1 MKKRNFEDLPLPVYA
16 RVDLTAGSVER
27 FPIPRDYYKKYVG
40 GKCLAA
46 RLLLDLTKPGLD
58 PFSPEAVMIVN
69 TGPLNGTGAP
79 SSSRF
84 NLSFKNVLTGG
95 IASSNCGGQ
104 FGVMLKRAGFDGL
117 IITGRAP
124 EPGYLEVLDGEVR
137 FRPAPELWGLDTE
150 QVQAR
155 FPEWYGKLVIGPA
168 GENRVLYASAVSG
181 ERVAGRCGSG
191 AVLGSK
197 NLKALVAYG
206 TKRPEFYDR
215 EGFDRFILKWI
226 KFIKKHPMTGS
237 SLPRYG
243 SAGLVNMANA
253 SGALPTRNFQAG
265 HFDEAG
271 AVSGETMAETR
282 LIRNSGCV
290 SCPIRCERR
299 VPVNGRNL
307 KGPEYET
314 LGFLGPNIGSSDLE
328 AVLKLNWLCDIYG
341 LDTIS
346 FASSLA
352 FAMELRERGM
362 ADFGVEFGR
371 AEGLEDVLLKV
382 VRREGKWSDMADG
395 TKRMAAKYGGEGFAI
410 HSKGLELAS
419 YEPRRSVGMGLGY
432 AVANRGGCHL
442 GGGYL
447 ALLESVG
454 VLTMDALTPKGKAQF
469 TAFMQDALEA
479 VSSAGCC
486 LFSAQTFVPA
496 PFFKLGPEH
505 PVTRLVGKVMPHMGP
520 MVALLLNITPAL
532 AFNSLLLLPHAEA
545 LRRATGLRM
554 YTGQFLDLGERSYN
568 LERLYNL
575 REGLTAADDAL
586 PRRLTDEPQ
595 DPADPRTKVPL
606 AKMLPIYYR
615 TRGWDAEGRPK
626 AKKLRRLGIEVPGA
640 QSRPGR

>member
-1 MKKRNFEDLPLPVYA
+1 MNPPVYA
-16 RVDLTAGSVER
+16 KVDLTTGRWER
-27 FPIPRDYYKKYVG
+27 YEVPREYFKKYVG

-46 RLLLDLTKPGLD
+46 RLLLDLTEPGLD
-58 PFSPEAVMIVN
+58 PLDERAAIIIN

-117 IITGRAP
+117 IITGRAK
-124 EPGYLEVLDGEVR
+124 EPSVLEALDGEIHIK
-137 FRPAPELWGLDTE
+137 PEPELWGLDAEKTQE
-150 QVQAR
+150 R

-168 GENRVLYASAVSG
+168 GENGVLYASAISG

-197 NLKALVAYG
+197 RLKALVAYG
-206 TKRPEFYDR
+206 SKRPEIFDR
-215 EGFDRFILKWI
+215 EGFDGFILKWI
-226 KFIKKHPMTGS
+226 KFIKKHPMTGQ

-243 SAGLVNMANA
+243 SAGLVNKANA
-253 SGALPTRNFQAG
+253 TNALPTRNFQSG
-265 HFDEAG
+265 HFDRAD
-271 AVSGETMAETR
+271 AVSGETLTETR

-299 VPVNGRNL
+299 VPVDGREL

-314 LGFLGPNIGSSDLE
+314 LGFFGPNIGAADMD
-328 AVLKLNWLCDIYG
+328 AVLRMNWLCDIYG
-341 LDTIS
+341 VDTIS

-352 FAMELRERGM
+352 FAMELKERGM
-362 ADFGVEFGR
+362 ADFGLEFGKTD
-371 AEGLEDVLLKV
+371 ELEDVLLKV
-382 VRREGKWSDMADG
+382 VNREGVYSDISDG
-395 TKRMAAKYGGEGFAI
+395 TKRMAAKYGGEDFAI
-410 HSKGLELAS
+410 NSKGLELAS

-442 GGGYL
+442 NGGYL

-454 VLTMDALTPKGKAQF
+454 VLSMDALTPKGKAQF

-486 LFSAQTFVPA
+486 LFSAQTFVPGV
-496 PFFKLGPEH
+496 FFKLGPNSA
-505 PVTRLVGKVMPHMGP
+505 VTKLVGKVMPHMGP
-520 MVALLLNITPAL
+520 MVALMLNMTPAI

-554 YTGQFLDLGERSYN
+554 FTGSFLDLGERSYN

-575 REGLTAADDAL
+575 REGLTAKDDTL
-586 PRRLTDEPQ
+586 PKRLTKELQ
-595 DPADPRTKVPL
+595 DPSNPRTRVPL
-606 AKMLPIYYR
+606 EKMLPVYYKA
-615 TRGWDAEGRPK
+615 RGWDAEGRPTK
-626 AKKLRRLGIEVPGA
+626 RKLRRLGIEEA
-640 QSRPGR
+640 AK

>member
-1 MKKRNFEDLPLPVYA
+1 MNPPVYA
-16 RVDLTAGSVER
+16 KVDLTTGRWER
-27 FPIPRDYYKKYVG
+27 YEVPREYFKKYVG

-46 RLLLDLTKPGLD
+46 RLLLDLTEPGLD
-58 PFSPEAVMIVN
+58 PLDERAAIIIN

-117 IITGRAP
+117 IITGRAK
-124 EPGYLEVLDGEVR
+124 EPSVLEALDGEIHI
-137 FRPAPELWGLDTE
+137 RPAPELWGLDAEKTQE
-150 QVQAR
+150 R

-168 GENRVLYASAVSG
+168 GENGVLYASAISG

-197 NLKALVAYG
+197 RLKALVAYG
-206 TKRPEFYDR
+206 SKRPEIYDR
-215 EGFDRFILKWI
+215 EGFDGFILKWI
-226 KFIKKHPMTGS
+226 KFIKKHPMTGQ

-243 SAGLVNMANA
+243 SAGLVNKANA
-253 SGALPTRNFQAG
+253 TNALPTRNFQSG
-265 HFDEAG
+265 HFDRAD
-271 AVSGETMAETR
+271 AVSGETLTETR

-299 VPVNGRNL
+299 VPVDGREL

-314 LGFLGPNIGSSDLE
+314 LGFFGPNIGAADMD
-328 AVLKLNWLCDIYG
+328 AVLRMNWLCDIYG
-341 LDTIS
+341 VDTIS

-352 FAMELRERGM
+352 FAMELKERGM
-362 ADFGVEFGR
+362 ADFGLEFGKTD
-371 AEGLEDVLLKV
+371 ELEDVLLKV
-382 VRREGKWSDMADG
+382 VNREGVYSDIADG
-395 TKRMAAKYGGEGFAI
+395 TKRMAAKYGGEDFAI
-410 HSKGLELAS
+410 NSKGLELAS

-442 GGGYL
+442 NGGYL

-454 VLTMDALTPKGKAQF
+454 VLSMDALTPKGKAQF

-486 LFSAQTFVPA
+486 LFSAQTFVPGV
-496 PFFKLGPEH
+496 FFKLGPNSA
-505 PVTRLVGKVMPHMGP
+505 VTKLVGRVMPHMGP
-520 MVALLLNITPAL
+520 MVALMLNMTPAI

-545 LRRATGLRM
+545 LRRRMFTGS
-554 YTGQFLDLGERSYN
+554 FLNLGERSYN

-575 REGLTAADDAL
+575 REGLTAKDDTL
-586 PRRLTDEPQ
+586 PKRLTRDLQ
-595 DPADPRTKVPL
+595 DPSDPRTRVPL
-606 AKMLPIYYR
+606 EKMLPIYYK
-615 TRGWDAEGRPK
+615 TRGWDKEGRPTK
-626 AKKLRRLGIEVPGA
+626 RKLRRLGIEEA
-640 QSRPGR
+640 AK

>member
-1 MKKRNFEDLPLPVYA
+1 MKLPVYA
-16 RVDLTAGSVER
+16 KVDLTTGRWER
-27 FPIPRDYYKKYVG
+27 FEISREYFKKYVG

-46 RLLLDLTKPGLD
+46 RLLLDLTEPGLGPLD
-58 PFSPEAVMIVN
+58 ERAVIVIN

-117 IITGRAP
+117 IITGRAA
-124 EPGYLEVLDGEVR
+124 EPSVLEALDGEIR
-137 FRPAPELWGLDTE
+137 IRPAPELWGLDAEKTQE
-150 QVQAR
+150 R

-168 GENRVLYASAVSG
+168 GENGVLYASAISG

-197 NLKALVAYG
+197 KLKALVAYG
-206 TKRPEFYDR
+206 SKRPEVYDR
-215 EGFDRFILKWI
+215 EGFDGFILKWI
-226 KFIKKHPMTGS
+226 KFIKKHPMTGQ

-243 SAGLVNMANA
+243 SAGLVNKANA
-253 SGALPTRNFQAG
+253 TNALPTRNFRSG
-265 HFDEAG
+265 HFDRAD
-271 AVSGETMAETR
+271 AVSGETLTETR

-299 VPVNGRNL
+299 VPVDGRNL

-314 LGFLGPNIGSSDLE
+314 LGFFGPNIGAADMDT
-328 AVLKLNWLCDIYG
+328 VLRMNWLCDIYG
-341 LDTIS
+341 VDTIS

-352 FAMELRERGM
+352 FAMELKERGM
-362 ADFGVEFGR
+362 ADFGLEFGR
-371 AEGLEDVLLKV
+371 TDELEDVLLKV
-382 VRREGKWSDMADG
+382 VNREGKYSDIADG
-395 TKRMAAKYGGEGFAI
+395 TKRMAAKYGGEDFAI
-410 HSKGLELAS
+410 NSKGLELAS

-442 GGGYL
+442 NGGYL

-454 VLTMDALTPKGKAQF
+454 VLSMDALTPRGKAQF

-486 LFSAQTFVPA
+486 LFSAQTFVPGV
-496 PFFKLGPEH
+496 FFKLGPNSA
-505 PVTRLVGKVMPHMGP
+505 VTKLVGKVMPHMGP
-520 MVALLLNITPAL
+520 MVALMLNITPAI

-545 LRRATGLRM
+545 LRRATGLKM
-554 YTGQFLDLGERSYN
+554 FTGGFLDLGERSYN

-575 REGLTAADDAL
+575 REGLTAKDDTL
-586 PRRLTDEPQ
+586 PKRLTKELQ
-595 DPADPRTKVPL
+595 DPSNPRTRVPL
-606 AKMLPIYYR
+606 EKMLPIYYK
-615 TRGWDAEGRPK
+615 TRGWDKEGRPTRR
-626 AKKLRRLGIEVPGA
+626 KLRRLGIEEAAG
-640 QSRPGR
+640 

>member
-1 MKKRNFEDLPLPVYA
+1 MKLPVYA
-16 RVDLTAGSVER
+16 KVDLTTGRWER
-27 FPIPRDYYKKYVG
+27 FEISREYFKKYVG

-46 RLLLDLTKPGLD
+46 RLLLDLTEPGLD
-58 PFSPEAVMIVN
+58 PLDERAAIIIN

-117 IITGRAP
+117 IITGRAK
-124 EPGYLEVLDGEVR
+124 EPSVLEALDGEIHIK
-137 FRPAPELWGLDTE
+137 PAPELWGLDAEKTQE
-150 QVQAR
+150 R

-168 GENRVLYASAVSG
+168 GENGVLYASAISG

-197 NLKALVAYG
+197 RLKALVAYG
-206 TKRPEFYDR
+206 SKRPEIFDR
-215 EGFDRFILKWI
+215 EGFDGFILKWI
-226 KFIKKHPMTGS
+226 KFIKKHPMTGQ

-243 SAGLVNMANA
+243 SAGLVNKANA
-253 SGALPTRNFQAG
+253 TNALPTRNFQSG
-265 HFDEAG
+265 HFDRAD
-271 AVSGETMAETR
+271 AVSGETLTETR

-299 VPVNGRNL
+299 VPVDGREL

-314 LGFLGPNIGSSDLE
+314 LGFFGPNIGAADMD
-328 AVLKLNWLCDIYG
+328 AVLRMNWLCDIYG
-341 LDTIS
+341 VDTIS

-352 FAMELRERGM
+352 FAMELKERGM
-362 ADFGVEFGR
+362 ADFGLEFGKTD
-371 AEGLEDVLLKV
+371 ELEDVLLKV
-382 VRREGKWSDMADG
+382 VNREGVYSDIADG
-395 TKRMAAKYGGEGFAI
+395 TKRMAAKYGGEDFAI
-410 HSKGLELAS
+410 NSKGLELAS

-442 GGGYL
+442 NGGYL

-454 VLTMDALTPKGKAQF
+454 VLSMDALTPRGKAQF

-486 LFSAQTFVPA
+486 LFSAQTFVPGV
-496 PFFKLGPEH
+496 FFKLGPNSA
-505 PVTRLVGKVMPHMGP
+505 VTKLVGKVMPHMGP
-520 MVALLLNITPAL
+520 MVALMLNMTPAI
-532 AFNSLLLLPHAEA
+532 AFNSLLILPHAEA
-545 LRRATGLRM
+545 LRRATGLKM
-554 YTGQFLDLGERSYN
+554 FTGGFLDLGERSYN

-575 REGLTAADDAL
+575 REGLTAKDDTL
-586 PRRLTDEPQ
+586 PKRLTKELQ
-595 DPADPRTKVPL
+595 DPSNPRTRVPL
-606 AKMLPIYYR
+606 EKMLPIYYK
-615 TRGWDAEGRPK
+615 TRGWDKEGRPTK
-626 AKKLRRLGIEVPGA
+626 RKLRRLGIEEAAG
-640 QSRPGR
+640 

>member
-1 MKKRNFEDLPLPVYA
+1 MKLPVYA
-16 RVDLTAGSVER
+16 KVDLTSGRWER
-27 FPIPRDYYKKYVG
+27 YEVPREYFKKYVG

-46 RLLLDLTKPGLD
+46 RLLLDLTEQGLGPLD
-58 PFSPEAVMIVN
+58 ERAAIIIN
-69 TGPLNGTGAP
+69 TGPPNGTGAP

-117 IITGRAP
+117 IITGRAK
-124 EPGYLEVLDGEVR
+124 EPSVLEALDGEIHI
-137 FRPAPELWGLDTE
+137 RPAPELWGLDAEKTQE
-150 QVQAR
+150 R

-168 GENRVLYASAVSG
+168 GENGVLYASAISG

-197 NLKALVAYG
+197 RLKALVAYG
-206 TKRPEFYDR
+206 SKRPEIFDR

-226 KFIKKHPMTGS
+226 RFIKKHPMTGQ

-243 SAGLVNMANA
+243 SAGLVNKANA
-253 SGALPTRNFQAG
+253 TNALPTRNFQSG
-265 HFDEAG
+265 HFDEADS
-271 AVSGETMAETR
+271 VSGETLTETR

-299 VPVNGRNL
+299 VPVDGRDL

-314 LGFLGPNIGSSDLE
+314 LGFFGPNIGAADMD
-328 AVLKLNWLCDIYG
+328 AVLRMNWLCDIYG
-341 LDTIS
+341 VDTIS

-352 FAMELRERGM
+352 FAMELKERGM
-362 ADFGVEFGR
+362 ADFGLEFGKTD
-371 AEGLEDVLLKV
+371 ELEEVLLKV
-382 VRREGKWSDMADG
+382 VNREGIYSDIADG
-395 TKRMAAKYGGEGFAI
+395 TRRMAAKYGGEDFAI
-410 HSKGLELAS
+410 NTKGLELAS

-442 GGGYL
+442 NGGYL

-454 VLTMDALTPKGKAQF
+454 VLSMDALTPKGKAQF

-486 LFSAQTFVPA
+486 LFSAQTFVPSV
-496 PFFKLGPEH
+496 FFRLGPNSA
-505 PVTRLVGKVMPHMGP
+505 VTRLVGRVMSLMGP
-520 MVALLLNITPAL
+520 MVALMLNMTPAI

-554 YTGQFLDLGERSYN
+554 FTGSFLDLGERSYN

-575 REGLTAADDAL
+575 REGLTAKDDTL
-586 PRRLTDEPQ
+586 PMRLTRDLQ
-595 DPADPRTKVPL
+595 DPSDPRTRVPL
-606 AKMLPIYYR
+606 EKMLPIYYK
-615 TRGWDAEGRPK
+615 TRGWDAEGRPTK
-626 AKKLRRLGIEVPGA
+626 RKLRRLGIEEGA
-640 QSRPGR
+640 K

>member
-1 MKKRNFEDLPLPVYA
+1 MKKRSPEDMPLPVYA
-16 RVDLTAGSVER
+16 RVDLTRGEVSR
-27 FPIPRDYYKKYVG
+27 FPISRDYYAKYVG
-40 GKCLAA
+40 GKCMAA
-46 RLLLDLTKPGLD
+46 RLLLDLTPPGLD
-58 PFSPEAVMIVN
+58 ALSPEAVIIIN

-79 SSSRF
+79 STSRF

-124 EPGYLEVLDGEVR
+124 EPSVIEALDGELR
-137 FRPAPELWGLDTE
+137 IRPAPELWGLDTE
-150 QVQAR
+150 AVQAK

-168 GENRVLYASAVSG
+168 GENGVRYASAVSG

-206 TKRPEFYDR
+206 TKRPEIYDR
-215 EGFDRFILKWI
+215 EGFDKFLLRWV
-226 KFIKKHPMTGS
+226 KFIKKHPMTGRC
-237 SLPRYG
+237 LPRYG
-243 SAGLVNMANA
+243 SANLVNKANA
-253 SGALPTRNFQAG
+253 TNALPTRNFQSG
-265 HFDEAG
+265 HFDEAD
-271 AVSGETMAETR
+271 AVSGETLTETR
-282 LIRNSGCV
+282 LVRNSGCV

-299 VPVNGRNL
+299 VLVDGREL

-314 LGFLGPNIGSSDLE
+314 LGFFGPNIGVSDLD
-328 AVLKLNWLCDIYG
+328 AVLKLNWMCDLYG

-352 FAMELRERGM
+352 FAMELKQRGM
-362 ADFGVEFGR
+362 ADFGLEFGS
-371 AEGLEDVLLKV
+371 AEGLEAALERV
-382 VRREGKWSDMADG
+382 VRREGPWADVAEG
-395 TKRMAAKYGGEGFAI
+395 TKRMSDKYGGADFAI
-410 HSKGLELAS
+410 QSKGLELAS

-454 VLTMDALTPKGKAQF
+454 VLSMDALTPRGKAQF

-496 PFFKLGPEH
+496 IFFKLGPNSAI
-505 PVTRLVGKVMPHMGP
+505 TKLVGKVMPHMGP
-520 MVALLLNITPAL
+520 MVALLLNVTPAL

-545 LRRATGLRM
+545 LRRATGLRT
-554 YTGQFLDLGERSYN
+554 YTGPFLELGERSYA

-586 PRRLTDEPQ
+586 PKRLTRELQ
-595 DPADPRTKVPL
+595 DPSDPRTAVPL
-606 AKMLPIYYR
+606 EKMLPIYYR
-615 TRGWDAEGRPK
+615 VRGWDAEGRPTV
-626 AKKLRRLGIEVPGA
+626 KKLRRLGIEEAGK
-640 QSRPGR
+640 

>member
-1 MKKRNFEDLPLPVYA
+1 MNPPVYA
-16 RVDLTAGSVER
+16 KVDLTTGRWER
-27 FPIPRDYYKKYVG
+27 YEVPREYFKKYVG

-46 RLLLDLTKPGLD
+46 RLLLDLTEPGLD
-58 PFSPEAVMIVN
+58 PLDERAAIIIN

-117 IITGRAP
+117 IITGRAK
-124 EPGYLEVLDGEVR
+124 EPSVLEALDGEIYIK
-137 FRPAPELWGLDTE
+137 PAPELWGLDAEKT
-150 QVQAR
+150 QKR

-168 GENRVLYASAVSG
+168 GENGVLYASAISG

-197 NLKALVAYG
+197 RLKALVAYG
-206 TKRPEFYDR
+206 SKRPEIYDR
-215 EGFDRFILKWI
+215 EGFDGFILKWI
-226 KFIKKHPMTGS
+226 KFIKKHPMTGQ

-243 SAGLVNMANA
+243 SAGLVNKANA
-253 SGALPTRNFQAG
+253 TNALPTRNFQSG
-265 HFDEAG
+265 HFDRAD
-271 AVSGETMAETR
+271 AVSGETLTETR

-299 VPVNGRNL
+299 VPVDGREL

-314 LGFLGPNIGSSDLE
+314 LGFFGPNIGAADMD
-328 AVLKLNWLCDIYG
+328 AVLRMNWLCDIYG
-341 LDTIS
+341 VDTIS

-352 FAMELRERGM
+352 FAMELKERGM
-362 ADFGVEFGR
+362 ADFGLEFGKTD
-371 AEGLEDVLLKV
+371 ELEDVLLKV
-382 VRREGKWSDMADG
+382 VNREGVYSDIADG
-395 TKRMAAKYGGEGFAI
+395 TKRMAAKYGGEDFAI
-410 HSKGLELAS
+410 NSKGLELAS

-442 GGGYL
+442 NGGYL

-454 VLTMDALTPKGKAQF
+454 VLSMDALTPKGKAQF

-486 LFSAQTFVPA
+486 LFSAQTFVPGV
-496 PFFKLGPEH
+496 FFRLGPNSA
-505 PVTRLVGKVMPHMGP
+505 VTKLVGKVMPHMGP

-554 YTGQFLDLGERSYN
+554 FTGSFLDLGEHSYN

-575 REGLTAADDAL
+575 REGLTAKDDTL
-586 PRRLTDEPQ
+586 PKRLTRDLQ
-595 DPADPRTKVPL
+595 DPSDPRTRVPL
-606 AKMLPIYYR
+606 EKMLPIYYK
-615 TRGWDAEGRPK
+615 TRGWDKEGRPTK
-626 AKKLRRLGIEVPGA
+626 RKLRRLGIEEA
-640 QSRPGR
+640 AK

>member
-1 MKKRNFEDLPLPVYA
+1 MKLPVYA
-16 RVDLTAGSVER
+16 KVDLTTGRWER
-27 FPIPRDYYKKYVG
+27 FEISQEYFKKYIG

-46 RLLLDLTKPGLD
+46 RLLLDLTEPGLGPLD
-58 PFSPEAVMIVN
+58 ERAVIIVN

-117 IITGRAP
+117 IITGRAA
-124 EPGYLEVLDGEVR
+124 EPSVLEALDGEIR
-137 FRPAPELWGLDTE
+137 IRPAPELWGLDAEKTQE
-150 QVQAR
+150 R

-168 GENRVLYASAVSG
+168 GENGVLYASAISG

-197 NLKALVAYG
+197 KLKALVAYG
-206 TKRPEFYDR
+206 SKRPEVYDR

-226 KFIKKHPMTGS
+226 KFIKKHPMTGQ

-243 SAGLVNMANA
+243 SAGLVNKANA
-253 SGALPTRNFQAG
+253 TNALPTRNFQSG
-265 HFDEAG
+265 HFDRAD
-271 AVSGETMAETR
+271 AVSGETLTETR

-299 VPVNGRNL
+299 VPVDGREL

-314 LGFLGPNIGSSDLE
+314 LGFFGPNIGAADMDT
-328 AVLKLNWLCDIYG
+328 VLRMNWLCDIYG
-341 LDTIS
+341 VDTIS

-352 FAMELRERGM
+352 FAMELKERGM
-362 ADFGVEFGR
+362 ADFGLEFGR
-371 AEGLEDVLLKV
+371 TDELEDVLLKV
-382 VRREGKWSDMADG
+382 VNREGIYSDIADG
-395 TKRMAAKYGGEGFAI
+395 TKRMAAKYGGEDFAI
-410 HSKGLELAS
+410 NSKGLELAS

-442 GGGYL
+442 NGGYL

-454 VLTMDALTPKGKAQF
+454 VLSMDALTPRGKAQF

-486 LFSAQTFVPA
+486 LFSAQTFVPGV
-496 PFFKLGPEH
+496 FFKLGPNSA
-505 PVTRLVGKVMPHMGP
+505 VTKLVGKVMPHMGP
-520 MVALLLNITPAL
+520 MVALMLNITPAI

-545 LRRATGLRM
+545 LRRATGLKM
-554 YTGQFLDLGERSYN
+554 FTGGFLDLGERSYN

-575 REGLTAADDAL
+575 REGLTAKDDTL
-586 PRRLTDEPQ
+586 PKRLTKELQ
-595 DPADPRTKVPL
+595 DPSNPRTRVPL
-606 AKMLPIYYR
+606 EKMLPIYYK
-615 TRGWDAEGRPK
+615 TRGWDKEGRPTK
-626 AKKLRRLGIEVPGA
+626 RKLRRLGIEEAAG
-640 QSRPGR
+640 